1 MLNTIEY
8 ADAMVDIVEM
18 LKLMDDVFIEKIPAD
33 FIKMLNEK
41 KSKTYISTIDF
52 TKPLSENNLS
62 YETKVILTHIYRE
75 YLCTP
80 EEKKELNDMLEEN
93 ESIQYKTDIFDKPE
107 LGTDREKSL
116 IVSQDDRNFFQ
127 KIIGKLFKRDKSF

>member
-80 EEKKELNDMLEEN
+80 DKKKN
-93 ESIQYKTDIFDKPE
+93 
-107 LGTDREKSL
+107 
-116 IVSQDDRNFFQ
+116 
-127 KIIGKLFKRDKSF
+127 

>member
-1 MLNTIEY
+1 
-8 ADAMVDIVEM
+8 
-18 LKLMDDVFIEKIPAD
+18 
-33 FIKMLNEK
+33 
-41 KSKTYISTIDF
+41 
-52 TKPLSENNLS
+52 
-62 YETKVILTHIYRE
+62 
-75 YLCTP
+75 
-80 EEKKELNDMLEEN
+80 MLEEN